1 MRILLVEDERK
12 LALTLAK
19 ILEVESYAVDV
30 FFDGEAGYDAA
41 SVEEYDLI
49 ILDVGLPTMDGITI
63 SKKLRREKVKTPI
76 IMLTARDS
84 TDNKIEGLD
93 SGADDY
99 IVKPFQFKEL
109 LARIRALL
117 RRDES
122 VRELILQV
130 DSLALDPSSH
140 IVKRSGKE
148 INLSGKEYALLE
160 FLMRRRDQ
168 IVSKTQII
176 EHVWDIDT
184 DPFSN
189 IVDVYIGY
197 LRKKVDKAFVK
208 EKSLI
213 QTVKGIGYRVGKRK

>member
-12 LALTLAK
+12 LALSLKK
-19 ILEVESYAVDV
+19 ILEVEAYAVDV
-30 FFDGEAGYDAA
+30 CFDGKKGYDNA
-41 SVEEYDLI
+41 SVEDYDLI
-49 ILDVGLPTMDGITI
+49 ILDLGLPTMDGITI
-63 SKKLRREKVKTPI
+63 SKKLREEKIKTPI

-84 TDNKIEGLD
+84 TSNKIEGLD

-99 IVKPFQFKEL
+99 ISKPFEFKEL

-122 VRELILQV
+122 ARELIFQV
-130 DSLALDPSSH
+130 DSLTLNPASH
-140 IVKRSGKE
+140 IVERSGKE
-148 INLSGKEYALLE
+148 INLSSKEYALLE
-160 FLMRRRDQ
+160 FLIRHKET

-197 LRKKVDKAFVK
+197 LRKKIDKPFIK
-208 EKSLI
+208 EKPLI
-213 QTVKGIGYRVGKRK
+213 HTVKGIGYRIGKLR

>member
-12 LALTLAK
+12 LALSLKK
-19 ILEVESYAVDV
+19 ILEAESYAVDV
-30 FFDGEAGYDAA
+30 CFDGQEGYEAGA
-41 SVEEYDLI
+41 VEDYDLI
-49 ILDVGLPTMDGITI
+49 ILDIGLPSLDGVTI
-63 SKKLRREKVKTPI
+63 SQKLRSEKIKTPI

-84 TDNKIEGLD
+84 IDNKIEGLD

-99 IVKPFQFKEL
+99 IVKPFIFKEL

-117 RRDES
+117 RRKENA
-122 VRELILQV
+122 RELILEI
-130 DSLALDPSSH
+130 DSLTLDPSSH

-148 INLSGKEYALLE
+148 ISLSGKEYALLE
-160 FLMRRRDQ
+160 FLIRKKNQ

-176 EHVWDIDT
+176 EHVWDIET

-197 LRKKVDKAFVK
+197 LRKKIDKPFIK
-208 EKSLI
+208 EKPLI
-213 QTVKGIGYRVGKRK
+213 QTVKGIGYRMGQIR

>member
-12 LALTLAK
+12 LALSLKK
-19 ILEVESYAVDV
+19 ILSAESYAVDV
-30 FFDGEAGYDAA
+30 CFDGQEGYEAA
-41 SVEEYDLI
+41 SVEDYDLI
-49 ILDVGLPTMDGITI
+49 ILDIGLPSLDGVAI
-63 SKKLRREKVKTPI
+63 SQRLRSEKIKTPI

-99 IVKPFQFKEL
+99 IVKPFVFKEL

-117 RRDES
+117 RRDENA
-122 VRELILQV
+122 RELILEV
-130 DSLALDPSSH
+130 DSLTLDPSSH

-160 FLMRRRDQ
+160 FLMRKKNQ
-168 IVSKTQII
+168 IASKTQII

-189 IVDVYIGY
+189 IVDVYMGY
-197 LRKKVDKAFVK
+197 LRKKIDKPFIK
-208 EKSLI
+208 EKPLI
-213 QTVKGIGYRVGKRK
+213 HTVKGIGYRIGK

>member
-12 LALTLAK
+12 LALSLKKVLVA
-19 ILEVESYAVDV
+19 ESYAVDV
-30 FFDGEAGYDAA
+30 CFDGQEGYDTA
-41 SVEEYDLI
+41 SVEDYDLI
-49 ILDVGLPTMDGITI
+49 ILDIGLPTMDGVTI
-63 SKKLRREKVKTPI
+63 SQRLRSEKIKIPI

-99 IVKPFQFKEL
+99 IVKPFEFKEL

-117 RRDES
+117 RRDNSE
-122 VRELILQV
+122 RELILQV
-130 DSLALDPSSH
+130 GSLTLDPASH
-140 IVKRSGKE
+140 IVKRAGKE
-148 INLSGKEYALLE
+148 ISLSGKEYALLE
-160 FLMRRRDQ
+160 FLIRHKET

-176 EHVWDIDT
+176 EHVWDIDI

-197 LRKKVDKAFVK
+197 LRKKIDKPFIK
-208 EKSLI
+208 EKPLI
-213 QTVKGIGYRVGKRK
+213 QTVKGIGYRIGGNK